1 MKKITILCAALALLA
16 TVSSCKKDQETV
28 TLGAV
33 IDQNAK
39 VYVDDHLPSWENGDQ
54 MVINDDTYAIT
65 AATGGNGQINNVT
78 AARAYRAIY
87 PASLVAPGIDLAASP
102 SVPVTLPATQAYALV
117 GNHQRCELP
126 MGAYLT
132 SGNTLLFH
140 NLCSVVRVTV
150 NNQTNDALDVT
161 SITIAADNAILSGEG
176 TATIAGQANDAIVM
190 SATGGHEVTLAK
202 SDNTAMETLSAGN
215 GTAVFDIVVPAF
227 ATADNVTITVNTTDG
242 YQEFVKTNV
251 TLANS
256 TVTTVTANVNQLIP
270 FSYAYLV
277 DGLDFNAAQPTT
289 ATAVRFEYNNTTVTS
304 GTLLSISTS
313 PIPIYGN
320 LASDGTW
327 VVSTAASSIF
337 ANADCSWMF
346 DYQSYLTTIDFG
358 SGFNTSRVTNM
369 RRMFYGCSGL
379 TSLDVSNFN
388 TSNVTNMSR
397 MFYNCIGLT
406 SLELSHFNTSSVT
419 DMDGMFWGC
428 SGLTSLDLSH
438 FNTSSVT
445 DMDGMFWGCSG
456 LTSLDLS
463 NFNTSSVTDMGE
475 MFWSCNGLTSLDVS
489 NFNTSSVID
498 MGGMFGG
505 CSGLT
510 SLVVSNFNTSCV
522 TFMFG
527 MFQGC
532 SGLTSLDVSNFNTSS
547 ATEMGA
553 MFSGCSSLTNLDLSN
568 FNTSNAGVTFMF
580 DGCIN
585 LNSLNIYNFS
595 IFGYPYMMCN
605 NLAIASGACTI
616 ICPSGIVFELM
627 YNSNLPTSVNFTWIT
642 H

>member
-87 PASLVAPGIDLAASP
+87 PASLVAPGIDLDASP

-176 TATIAGQANDAIVM
+176 TATIAGQADDAIVM
-190 SATGGHEVTLAK
+190 SATGGHEVTLVK

-242 YQEFVKTNV
+242 YQEFVKSNV

-256 TVTTVTANVNQLIP
+256 TVTTVTANVNQLTP
-270 FSYAYLV
+270 YSNAYLV
-277 DGLDFNAAQPTT
+277 DGPTFNAALPTFYTT
-289 ATAVRFEYNNTTVTS
+289 ATAFRFEYNNTTVTS
-304 GTLLSISTS
+304 GTLLSTAYS
-313 PIPIYGN
+313 PYPIYGN

-327 VVSTAASSIF
+327 VVSTAASTIY
-337 ANADCSWMF
+337 ANADCSGMF
-346 DYQSYLTTIDFG
+346 GYRSYLTTIDFG

-369 RRMFYGCSGL
+369 ASMFDGCIGL

-397 MFYNCIGLT
+397 MFYY
-406 SLELSHFNTSSVT
+406 
-419 DMDGMFWGC
+419 C
-428 SGLTSLDLSH
+428 SGLTSLYVSNFNTSRVTDMNSMFYACTGLTSLEVSSFNTSNVTNMCFMFLGCEGLPSLDLSN
-438 FNTSSVT
+438 FNTSSVKR
-445 DMDGMFWGCSG
+445 MYGMFMGCSG

-463 NFNTSSVTDMGE
+463 NFNTSSVTNMWC
-475 MFWSCNGLTSLDVS
+475 MFD
-489 NFNTSSVID
+489 
-498 MGGMFGG
+498 G
-505 CSGLT
+505 CSGLS
-510 SLVVSNFNTSCV
+510 SLNLYNFDMSNTTDRS
-522 TFMFG
+522 FM
-527 MFQGC
+527 C
-532 SGLTSLDVSNFNTSS
+532 SGL
-547 ATEMGA
+547 AT
-553 MFSGCSSLTNLDLSN
+553 T
-568 FNTSNAGVTFMF
+568 
-580 DGCIN
+580 
-585 LNSLNIYNFS
+585 
-595 IFGYPYMMCN
+595 
-605 NLAIASGACTI
+605 SGACTI
-616 ICPSGIVFELM
+616 TCPTAVRTALESGTD
-627 YNSNLPTSVNFTWIT
+627 LPTSGVTFTWMT

>member
-65 AATGGNGQINNVT
+65 AASGGNGQINNVT
-78 AARAYRAIY
+78 AAHSYRAIY
-87 PASLVAPGIDLAASP
+87 PASIVASGSNITGSP

-150 NNQTNDALDVT
+150 NNQTNVALDVT

-176 TATIAGQANDAIVM
+176 TATIAGQADDAIVM

-227 ATADNVTITVNTTDG
+227 ATADNVTITVSTTDG

-256 TVTTVTANVNQLIP
+256 TVTTVTANVNQLTP
-270 FSYAYLV
+270 YSNAYLV
-277 DGLDFNAAQPTT
+277 DGLTFNAAIPTT

-304 GTLLSISTS
+304 GTLLSTANS
-313 PIPIYGN
+313 PYPIYGN

-327 VVSTAASSIF
+327 VVSTAASTIY
-337 ANADCSWMF
+337 ANADCVVMF
-346 DYQSYLTTIDFG
+346 AAATWVGYYVTNLTSIDFG
-358 SGFNTSRVTNM
+358 SGFNTSRVTEM
-369 RRMFYGCSGL
+369 GGMFMYCSRLTSLDLSNFNTSSVRDMEYMFCGCSGL
-379 TSLDVSNFN
+379 TSLDVSSFN
-388 TSNVTNMSR
+388 TSNVTNMCG
-397 MFYNCIGLT
+397 MFLGCEGLP
-406 SLELSHFNTSSVT
+406 SLDLSNFNTSSVKR
-419 DMDGMFWGC
+419 MYGMFG
-428 SGLTSLDLSH
+428 
-438 FNTSSVT
+438 
-445 DMDGMFWGCSG
+445 GCSG

-463 NFNTSSVTDMGE
+463 NFNTSSVTDMAY
-475 MFWSCNGLTSLDVS
+475 MFW
-489 NFNTSSVID
+489 
-498 MGGMFGG
+498 G
-505 CSGLT
+505 CSGL
-510 SLVVSNFNTSCV
+510 
-522 TFMFG
+522 
-527 MFQGC
+527 
-532 SGLTSLDVSNFNTSS
+532 
-547 ATEMGA
+547 
-553 MFSGCSSLTNLDLSN
+553 SSLNLYNFDMSNITDRSYMCSALATYSGSCTITCPTAVRTALESGTDLP
-568 FNTSNAGVTFMF
+568 TSGVTF
-580 DGCIN
+580 
-585 LNSLNIYNFS
+585 
-595 IFGYPYMMCN
+595 
-605 NLAIASGACTI
+605 
-616 ICPSGIVFELM
+616 
-627 YNSNLPTSVNFTWIT
+627 TWMT

>member
-65 AATGGNGQINNVT
+65 AASGGNGQINNVT
-78 AARAYRAIY
+78 AARSYRAIY
-87 PASLVAPGIDLAASP
+87 PASLVASGSNITGSP

-132 SGNTLLFH
+132 SGNTLMFR

-161 SITIAADNAILSGEG
+161 SITIAADNAILSGDG
-176 TATIAGQANDAIVM
+176 TATIAGQADDAIVM
-190 SATGGHEVTLAK
+190 AATGGHEVTLAK

-227 ATADNVTITVNTTDG
+227 ATADNVTITVSTADG

-251 TLANS
+251 TLASS

-270 FSYAYLV
+270 FSCAYLV
-277 DGLDFNAAQPTT
+277 DGLDFNAALPTT

-346 DYQSYLTTIDFG
+346 GNKSNLTTISFG
-358 SGFNTSRVTNM
+358 SGFNTSSTTDM
-369 RRMFYGCSGL
+369 HRMFK
-379 TSLDVSNFN
+379 D
-388 TSNVTNMSR
+388 
-397 MFYNCIGLT
+397 CIGLT

-419 DMDGMFWGC
+419 DMDGMFYGC
-428 SGLTSLDLSH
+428 SRLTSLD
-438 FNTSSVT
+438 V
-445 DMDGMFWGCSG
+445 
-456 LTSLDLS
+456 S

-475 MFWSCNGLTSLDVS
+475 MFLYCN
-489 NFNTSSVID
+489 
-498 MGGMFGG
+498 
-505 CSGLT
+505 
-510 SLVVSNFNTSCV
+510 
-522 TFMFG
+522 
-527 MFQGC
+527 
-532 SGLTSLDVSNFNTSS
+532 GLTSLDVSNFNTSS

-595 IFGYPYMMCN
+595 IFGYPFMMCN

>member
-1 MKKITILCAALALLA
+1 MKKISILCAALALLA

-65 AATGGNGQINNVT
+65 AASGGNGQINNVT
-78 AARAYRAIY
+78 AARSYRAIY
-87 PASLVAPGIDLAASP
+87 PASIVASGSNITGSP

-117 GNHQRCELP
+117 GSHQRCELP

-132 SGNTLLFH
+132 SGNTLMFR

-161 SITIAADNAILSGEG
+161 SITIAADNAILSGDG
-176 TATIAGQANDAIVM
+176 TATIAGQADDAIVM
-190 SATGGHEVTLAK
+190 SAMGGHEVTLAK

-227 ATADNVTITVNTTDG
+227 ATADNVTITVSTADG

-277 DGLDFNAAQPTT
+277 NGSTFSAAIPTT
-289 ATAVRFEYNNTTVTS
+289 ANAVRFEYSNTSVTS
-304 GTLLSISTS
+304 GTLLSTANS
-313 PIPIYGN
+313 PYPIYGN

-327 VVSTAASSIF
+327 VVSTAASTIY
-337 ANADCSWMF
+337 ANANCFQMF
-346 DYQSYLTTIDFG
+346 TNDINGGASMGPITDHITTIDFG
-358 SGFNTSRVTNM
+358 SGFNTSRVTEM
-369 RRMFYGCSGL
+369 GGMFMYCSRL
-379 TSLDVSNFN
+379 TSLDLSN
-388 TSNVTNMSR
+388 
-397 MFYNCIGLT
+397 
-406 SLELSHFNTSSVT
+406 FNTSSVT
-419 DMDGMFWGC
+419 DMYEMFWGC
-428 SGLTSLDLSH
+428 SGLTSLDVSS
-438 FNTSSVT
+438 FNTSNVT
-445 DMDGMFWGCSG
+445 NMYGMFYGCSG

-463 NFNTSSVTDMGE
+463 NFNTSSVTNMAS
-475 MFWSCNGLTSLDVS
+475 MFDYCTGLTSLDVLS
-489 NFNTSSVID
+489 FNTSNVTN
-498 MGGMFGG
+498 MHGMF
-505 CSGLT
+505 
-510 SLVVSNFNTSCV
+510 N
-522 TFMFG
+522 
-527 MFQGC
+527 GC

-547 ATEMGA
+547 VTDMYYMFSWCEGLTSLDVSNFNTSSVTDMTE
-553 MFSGCSSLTNLDLSN
+553 MFSGCIGLTSLDLSN
-568 FNTSNAGVTFMF
+568 FNTSSVINMASMF
-580 DGCIN
+580 SYCIR
-585 LNSLNIYNFS
+585 LSSLNLYNFDMS
-595 IFGYPYMMCN
+595 NTTDRSYMCSA
-605 NLAIASGACTI
+605 LATYSGSCTI
-616 ICPSGIVFELM
+616 TCPTAVRTVLESSTG
-627 YNSNLPTSVNFTWIT
+627 LPTSGVTFTWIT

>member
-65 AATGGNGQINNVT
+65 AASGGNGQINNVT

-176 TATIAGQANDAIVM
+176 TATIAGQADDAIVM

-227 ATADNVTITVNTTDG
+227 ATADNVTITVSTTDG
-242 YQEFVKTNV
+242 YQEFVKSNV

-256 TVTTVTANVNQLIP
+256 TVTTVTANVNQLTP
-270 FSYAYLV
+270 YSNAYLV
-277 DGLDFNAAQPTT
+277 DGPTFNAALPTT

-304 GTLLSISTS
+304 GTLLSTANS
-313 PIPIYGN
+313 PYPIYGN

-327 VVSTAASSIF
+327 VVSTAASTIY
-337 ANADCSWMF
+337 ANANCGAMF
-346 DYQSYLTTIDFG
+346 AATWVEYYNVSNLTSIDFG

-369 RRMFYGCSGL
+369 CEMFTGCWQL
-379 TSLDVSNFN
+379 TSLDLSSFNTSSVTDMSYMFRWSGLTNLNLSNFN
-388 TSNVTNMSR
+388 TSNVTNMSM
-397 MFYNCIGLT
+397 MFDVCRN
-406 SLELSHFNTSSVT
+406 
-419 DMDGMFWGC
+419 
-428 SGLTSLDLSH
+428 LTSLDI
-438 FNTSSVT
+438 
-445 DMDGMFWGCSG
+445 
-456 LTSLDLS
+456 S
-463 NFNTSSVTDMGE
+463 NFNTSNVTNMYE
-475 MFWSCNGLTSLDVS
+475 MFGGCNSLTTLDVS
-489 NFNTSSVID
+489 NFNTSRVTN
-498 MGGMFGG
+498 MGGMF
-505 CSGLT
+505 T
-510 SLVVSNFNTSCV
+510 
-522 TFMFG
+522 
-527 MFQGC
+527 GC

-547 ATEMGA
+547 VTD
-553 MFSGCSSLTNLDLSN
+553 MFGLFQGCSDLTSIDVSNFNTSNVTDMRRMFEGCSSLTNLDLSN
-568 FNTSNAGVTFMF
+568 FNTSNVIDMSWMF
-580 DGCIN
+580 NDCIN
-585 LNSLNIYNFS
+585 LTNLNLYNFS
-595 IFGYPYMMCN
+595 LGTWHYLMCN
-605 NLAIASGACTI
+605 NLATASGTCTI
-616 ICPSGIVFELM
+616 TCPSGIVFQLM
-627 YNSNLPTSVNFTWIT
+627 YNTNLPTSGVTFTWMT

>member
-277 DGLDFNAAQPTT
+277 DGLDFNAAIPTT

-304 GTLLSISTS
+304 GTLLSTANS
-313 PIPIYGN
+313 PYPIYGN

-327 VVSTAASSIF
+327 VVSTAASTIY
-337 ANADCSWMF
+337 ANADCVVMF
-346 DYQSYLTTIDFG
+346 AAATWVGYYVTNLTSIDFG
-358 SGFNTSRVTNM
+358 SGFNTSRVTEM
-369 RRMFYGCSGL
+369 GGMFMYCSRLTSLDLSNFNTSSVRDMEYMFCGCSGL
-379 TSLDVSNFN
+379 TSLDVSSFN
-388 TSNVTNMSR
+388 TSNVTNMCG
-397 MFYNCIGLT
+397 MFLGCEGLP
-406 SLELSHFNTSSVT
+406 SLDLSNFNTSSVKR
-419 DMDGMFWGC
+419 MYGMFG
-428 SGLTSLDLSH
+428 
-438 FNTSSVT
+438 
-445 DMDGMFWGCSG
+445 GCSG

-463 NFNTSSVTDMGE
+463 NFNTSSVTDMAY
-475 MFWSCNGLTSLDVS
+475 MFW
-489 NFNTSSVID
+489 
-498 MGGMFGG
+498 G
-505 CSGLT
+505 CSGL
-510 SLVVSNFNTSCV
+510 
-522 TFMFG
+522 
-527 MFQGC
+527 
-532 SGLTSLDVSNFNTSS
+532 
-547 ATEMGA
+547 
-553 MFSGCSSLTNLDLSN
+553 SSLNLYNFDMSNITDRSYMCSALATYSGSCTITCPTAVRTALESGTDLP
-568 FNTSNAGVTFMF
+568 TSGVTF
-580 DGCIN
+580 
-585 LNSLNIYNFS
+585 
-595 IFGYPYMMCN
+595 
-605 NLAIASGACTI
+605 
-616 ICPSGIVFELM
+616 
-627 YNSNLPTSVNFTWIT
+627 TWMT

>member
-65 AATGGNGQINNVT
+65 AASGGNGQINNVT
-78 AARAYRAIY
+78 AARSYRAIY
-87 PASLVAPGIDLAASP
+87 PASIVASGSNITGSP

-132 SGNTLLFH
+132 SGNTLMFR

-150 NNQTNDALDVT
+150 NNQTNVALDVT

-176 TATIAGQANDAIVM
+176 TATIAGQADDAIVM

-227 ATADNVTITVNTTDG
+227 ATADNVTITVSTTDG

-256 TVTTVTANVNQLIP
+256 TVTTVTANVNQLTP
-270 FSYAYLV
+270 YSNAYLV
-277 DGLDFNAAQPTT
+277 DGLTFNAAIPTT

-304 GTLLSISTS
+304 GTLLSTANS
-313 PIPIYGN
+313 PYPIYGN

-327 VVSTAASSIF
+327 VVSTAASTIY
-337 ANADCSWMF
+337 ANADCVVMF
-346 DYQSYLTTIDFG
+346 AAATWVGYYVTNLTSIDFG
-358 SGFNTSRVTNM
+358 SGFNTSRVTEM
-369 RRMFYGCSGL
+369 GGMFMYCSRLTSLDLSNFNTSSVRDMEYMFCGCSGL
-379 TSLDVSNFN
+379 TSLDVSSFN
-388 TSNVTNMSR
+388 TSNVTNMCG
-397 MFYNCIGLT
+397 MFLGCEGLP
-406 SLELSHFNTSSVT
+406 SLDLSNFNTSSVKR
-419 DMDGMFWGC
+419 MYGMFG
-428 SGLTSLDLSH
+428 
-438 FNTSSVT
+438 
-445 DMDGMFWGCSG
+445 GCSG

-463 NFNTSSVTDMGE
+463 NFNTSSVTDMAY
-475 MFWSCNGLTSLDVS
+475 MFW
-489 NFNTSSVID
+489 
-498 MGGMFGG
+498 G
-505 CSGLT
+505 CSGL
-510 SLVVSNFNTSCV
+510 
-522 TFMFG
+522 
-527 MFQGC
+527 
-532 SGLTSLDVSNFNTSS
+532 
-547 ATEMGA
+547 
-553 MFSGCSSLTNLDLSN
+553 SSLNLYNFDMSNITDRSYMCSALATYSGSCTITCPTAVRTALESGTDLP
-568 FNTSNAGVTFMF
+568 TSGVTF
-580 DGCIN
+580 
-585 LNSLNIYNFS
+585 
-595 IFGYPYMMCN
+595 
-605 NLAIASGACTI
+605 
-616 ICPSGIVFELM
+616 
-627 YNSNLPTSVNFTWIT
+627 TWMT

>member
-39 VYVDDHLPSWENGDQ
+39 VYVDDHLPGWENGDQ

-132 SGNTLLFH
+132 SGNTLMFH

-176 TATIAGQANDAIVM
+176 TATIAGQADDAIAM

-227 ATADNVTITVNTTDG
+227 ATADNVNITVSTADG
-242 YQEFVKTNV
+242 YQEFVKSNV

-256 TVTTVTANVNQLIP
+256 TVTTVTANVNQLTP
-270 FSYAYLV
+270 YSNAYLV
-277 DGLDFNAAQPTT
+277 DGSTFSAAIPTT

-304 GTLLSISTS
+304 GTTLLSISTS

-327 VVSTAASSIF
+327 VVSTAASTIY
-337 ANADCSWMF
+337 ANADCSGMF
-346 DYQSYLTTIDFG
+346 GYRSNLTTIDFG

-369 RRMFYGCSGL
+369 ASMFYVCSGL

-397 MFYNCIGLT
+397 MFYY
-406 SLELSHFNTSSVT
+406 
-419 DMDGMFWGC
+419 C
-428 SGLTSLDLSH
+428 SGLTSLDLLNFNTSRVTDMNSMFYACTGLTSLEVSSFNTSNVTDMCFMFLGCEGLPSLDLSN
-438 FNTSSVT
+438 FNTSSVKR
-445 DMDGMFWGCSG
+445 MYGMFMGCSGLPSLDLSNFNTSSVKSMFGMFGGCSG

-463 NFNTSSVTDMGE
+463 NFNTSSVTDMWS
-475 MFWSCNGLTSLDVS
+475 MFN
-489 NFNTSSVID
+489 
-498 MGGMFGG
+498 G
-505 CSGLT
+505 CSGLS
-510 SLVVSNFNTSCV
+510 SLNLYNFDMSNTTDRS
-522 TFMFG
+522 FM
-527 MFQGC
+527 C
-532 SGLTSLDVSNFNTSS
+532 SGL
-547 ATEMGA
+547 AT
-553 MFSGCSSLTNLDLSN
+553 T
-568 FNTSNAGVTFMF
+568 
-580 DGCIN
+580 
-585 LNSLNIYNFS
+585 
-595 IFGYPYMMCN
+595 
-605 NLAIASGACTI
+605 SGACTI
-616 ICPSGIVFELM
+616 TCSTAVRTALESGTD
-627 YNSNLPTSVNFTWIT
+627 LPTSGVTFTWMT